1 MSTPYPV
8 EAYKDLLRKRLKP
21 KRFVHSL
28 NVADAARMLA
38 QKYGADEEKAYVAGL
53 LHDITKNETEEKQL
67 QIFADNDII
76 LSDVEKSNPKLW
88 HAMSAPPVLKNELGI
103 DDPDILGAVRCHTTG
118 KAGMTLLETVIY
130 IADYISVERD
140 YPDADVMRTL
150 STQSLEAAALYSL
163 QYTFGSL
170 SKKKL
175 PIHPDS
181 LAFYNELVINH
192 ERMRKQ

>member
-1 MSTPYPV
+1 MTTYPV
-8 EAYKDLLRKRLKP
+8 EAYKDLLRSRLKP

-28 NVADAARMLA
+28 NVADAALA
-38 QKYGADEEKAYVAGL
+38 LSKTYGADEERAYVAGL

-67 QIFADNDII
+67 QIFAENDII

-88 HAMSAPPVLKNELGI
+88 HAMSAPFVLQRELGI
-103 DDPDILGAVRCHTTG
+103 DDPEILGAVRYHTTG
-118 KAGMTLLETVIY
+118 KSGMTLLEKVIY

-140 YPDADVMRTL
+140 YPDADVMRAL
-150 STQSLEAAALYSL
+150 SGESLETAALYSL
-163 QYTFGSL
+163 QYTFGHL

-181 LAFYNELVINH
+181 LAFYNELV
-192 ERMRKQ
+192 MKP